1 MSADPNK
8 RPAVIAATLTS
19 FLTPFMSS
27 AVNIALPA
35 IGKRFEL
42 SAVSLSWVTLSF
54 SLAAAVYLVPFGK
67 LADIHGRKRVFA
79 LGTALFTLSTLLVGV
94 STSAAMLLAFRV
106 GQGIG
111 SAMIFGT
118 GVAILTSV
126 FEPGERGRVLGL
138 NVAAVYTGLSIG
150 PFLGGLL
157 TEHLGWRSV
166 FLVTVPLGL
175 AAVAYVVWGLKG
187 EWAEARGES
196 FDLAGSVLYSAAL
209 VAVMIGFS
217 RLPRPLGGGLIAAG
231 LAGMGLFV
239 AWEMRARTPALDVGL
254 FSRNRVFAFSNLA
267 ALINYSATAAVG
279 FLLSLYLQY
288 IKGLSPQ
295 QAGLVLI
302 AQPVMQALFSP
313 LAGRLSDRIEPR
325 AVAST
330 GMALCAAG
338 LFLLVWLSATTPL
351 AWIVFCLALLGF
363 GFALFSSPN
372 MNAIMGSVERR
383 LYGVASSTL
392 ATMRSVGQTFSLGL
406 AALIFALIIGN
417 VEIEPQVYPQFLVSV
432 KTVFAILTVLCVGG
446 IFASLTRGK
455 LRS

>member
-1 MSADPNK
+1 
-8 RPAVIAATLTS
+8 
-19 FLTPFMSS
+19 LTPFMSS
-27 AVNIALPA
+27 AVNIALPT
-35 IGKRFEL
+35 IGKRFDL
-42 SAVSLSWVTLSF
+42 DAVSLPWVTLSF
-54 SLAAAVYLVPFGK
+54 SLAAAIFLVPFGK

-79 LGTALFTLSTLLVGV
+79 YGTLLFTVSTFLAGIA
-94 STSAAMLLAFRV
+94 TSAAMLIAFRV
-106 GQGIG
+106 AQGIG

-126 FEPGERGRVLGL
+126 YQPGERGRVLGI
-138 NVAAVYTGLSIG
+138 NVAAVYLGLSLG
-150 PFLGGLL
+150 PSLGGLL
-157 TEHLGWRSV
+157 TPLLGWQSI

-175 AAVAYVVWGLKG
+175 AAVAYVAWGLKG

-196 FDLAGSVLYSAAL
+196 FDLAGSAIYSAAL
-209 VAVMIGFS
+209 VAIMLGFS
-217 RLPRPLGGGLIAAG
+217 RLPKLLGGGLILTG
-231 LAGMGLFV
+231 LIGIGLFA
-239 AWEMRARTPALDVGL
+239 AWEMRTRHPVFDVGL

-288 IKGLSPQ
+288 IKGLSPL
-295 QAGLVLI
+295 QAGFVLI
-302 AQPVMQALFSP
+302 AQPIMQALFSP

-325 AVAST
+325 VVAST
-330 GMALCAAG
+330 GMAISAAG
-338 LFLLVWLSATTPL
+338 LFLLIWISDTTSL
-351 AWIVFCLALLGF
+351 AWIVFCLMLLGF

-392 ATMRSVGQTFSLGL
+392 ATMRSVGQMFSLGVV
-406 AALIFALIIGN
+406 ALLFALYIGN
-417 VEIEPQVYPQFLVSV
+417 VKIEPQYYPQFLASV
-432 KTVFAILTVLCVGG
+432 KTAFAILTVLCAGG

>member
-1 MSADPNK
+1 MSADSNK
-8 RPAVIAATLTS
+8 TPAVIAATVTS

-35 IGKRFEL
+35 IGERFGL
-42 SAVSLSWVTLSF
+42 DAVWLPWVTLSF
-54 SLAAAVYLVPFGK
+54 SLAGAVFLVPFGK
-67 LADIHGRKRVFA
+67 LADIYGRKRIFA
-79 LGTALFTLSTLLVGV
+79 IGTLLFTLSTLLVGI

-106 GQGIG
+106 GQGLG

-126 FEPGERGRVLGL
+126 YEPGERGRALGL
-138 NVAAVYTGLSIG
+138 NVAAVYLGLSLG

-157 TEHLGWRSV
+157 TEQLGWRSV

-175 AAVAYVVWGLKG
+175 AAAGYIAWGLKG

-196 FDLAGSVLYSAAL
+196 FDLAGSAIYSAAL
-209 VAVMIGFS
+209 VAIMLGFS
-217 RLPRPLGGGLIAAG
+217 RLPKPLGGGLILAG
-231 LAGMGLFV
+231 LIGIGLFA
-239 AWEMRARTPALDVGL
+239 AWEMRSRSPVLDVGL

-288 IKGLSPQ
+288 IKGLTPQ
-295 QAGLVLI
+295 QAGFVLI

-325 AVAST
+325 VVASA
-330 GMALCAAG
+330 GMAICAAG
-338 LFLLVWLSATTPL
+338 LFLLVWLGDTTPL
-351 AWIVFCLALLGF
+351 AWIVFCLVLLGF

-372 MNAIMGSVERR
+372 MNAITGSVERR

-392 ATMRSVGQTFSLGL
+392 ATMRLVGQTFSLGV
-406 AALIFALIIGN
+406 AALLFALIIGN
-417 VEIEPQVYPQFLVSV
+417 VKIEPQVYPQFLTSA
-432 KTVFAILTVLCVGG
+432 KTAFAILTVLCVGG